1 MGMVEGRKWI
11 CADGVGMGEMNELG
25 TGVIGTD
32 VIWTDVIEPGDQTGR
47 PYINLLLDAMTGFLH
62 K

>member
-1 MGMVEGRKWI
+1 MVEGRKWI

-32 VIWTDVIEPGDQTGR
+32 LNRRDWDGCDLDGR
-47 PYINLLLDAMTGFLH
+47 D
-62 K
+62 